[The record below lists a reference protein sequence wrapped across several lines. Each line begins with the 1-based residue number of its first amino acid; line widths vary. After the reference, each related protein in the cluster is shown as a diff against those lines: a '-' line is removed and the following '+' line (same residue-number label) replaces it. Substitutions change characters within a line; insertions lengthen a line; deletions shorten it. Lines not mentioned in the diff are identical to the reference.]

1 MVQPYISLS
10 NMKLEVLNTSGQ
22 KTGSSVTLDDA
33 VFAIEPNDHA
43 IYLDVKRYL
52 AAQRTGTHKTKHR
65 GEVHGS
71 TRKLHKQKGTGG
83 SRKGSIKNPLFRQG
97 GSIFGPQPRNYDIK
111 VNKSTQRL
119 ARKSALSYKAKE
131 NGIVVLDAIAFDAP
145 KTKEFAGVMKNLNLA
160 DKKTLIL
167 ISERNDN
174 VFLSS
179 RNLEK
184 ANVQIA
190 SLVNTYDIMNC
201 KNIVFVGNAHEVVT
215 ELLKK

>member
-1 MVQPYISLS
+1 MQ
-10 NMKLEVLNTSGQ
+10 LEVLNIQGQ
-22 KTGSSVTLDDA
+22 KTGNKVTLDDA

-52 AAQRTGTHKTKHR
+52 AAQRTGTHKAKHR
-65 GEVHGS
+65 GEIHGS

-97 GSIFGPQPRNYDIK
+97 GSVFGPRPRNYDIK

-119 ARKSALSYKAKE
+119 ARASAFTYKAKE
-131 NGIVVLDAIAFDAP
+131 NEILVLENLDFAGP
-145 KTKEFAGVMKNLNLA
+145 KTKQFVSVIKNLNLS
-160 DKKTLIL
+160 DKKTLVL

-174 VFLSS
+174 VYLSS
-179 RNLEK
+179 RNVEG
-184 ANVQIA
+184 ARVQIA
-190 SLVNTYDIMNC
+190 SLVNTYDIMNSN
-201 KNIVFVGNAHEVVT
+201 NIVFVGNAHEVVA